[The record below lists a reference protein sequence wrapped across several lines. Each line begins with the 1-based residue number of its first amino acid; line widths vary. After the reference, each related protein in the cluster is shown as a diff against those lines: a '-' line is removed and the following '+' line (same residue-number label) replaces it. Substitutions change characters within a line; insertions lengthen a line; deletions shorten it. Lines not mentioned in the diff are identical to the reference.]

1 MQQLKRKF
9 GDRYDGYRVK
19 NVDPFFLLIPYI
31 MKTRTDSQVFYTDR
45 LEITEIEKF
54 VREHTLTDIP
64 GLKLYHVVVASM
76 VRLISQRPYLNRFV
90 SGRKLYARNHISIS
104 MAMKRSMSDNADT
117 TTIKPGFE
125 PGDVLQDVVNKFN
138 TAIEQNR
145 TTVDENQTDSTA
157 KIIGGLPGGFI
168 KFTIWVLDSLDKVGL
183 MPKVINKVSPFH
195 TSMFLTNMGS
205 IGIKPIYHHIYEFG
219 STSVFIA
226 IGKKYTERE
235 IDEQGNV
242 VKRKYIDIKVVA
254 DERICDGYYY
264 ANSMRM
270 LAKIIKNPTDLLE
283 KPKEIIMDDGIKMK
297 GRGYIK
303 KELSS

>member
-31 MKTRTDSQVFYTDR
+31 MKTRVDSQVFYTDR

-64 GLKLYHVVVASM
+64 GLKLYHVMVASM
-76 VRLISQRPYLNRFV
+76 VRLLSQRPYLNRFV
-90 SGRKLYARNHISIS
+90 AGRKIYARNHISIS
-104 MAMKRSMSDNADT
+104 MAMKRSMSDDADT
-117 TTIKPGFE
+117 TTVKPRFE
-125 PGDVLQDVVNKFN
+125 PTDVLQDVVNKFN

-145 TTVDENQTDSTA
+145 TTVNENQTDFTA
-157 KIIGGLPGGFI
+157 KLIGGLPGGLI
-168 KFTIWVLDSLDKVGL
+168 KFTIWFLDGLDKVGL

-219 STSVFIA
+219 STSVFVA
-226 IGKKYTERE
+226 IGKKYIENE

-242 VKRKYIDIKVVA
+242 IKRKYIDIKVVA

-270 LAKIIKNPTDLLE
+270 LAKIIKDPETLLE
-283 KPKEIIMDDGIKMK
+283 KPKEVIMDDGIKMK